1 MKLRLVPLQKAM
13 ILIMQY
19 TVSGYLFS
27 ETIY

>member
-13 ILIMQY
+13 ILMQY